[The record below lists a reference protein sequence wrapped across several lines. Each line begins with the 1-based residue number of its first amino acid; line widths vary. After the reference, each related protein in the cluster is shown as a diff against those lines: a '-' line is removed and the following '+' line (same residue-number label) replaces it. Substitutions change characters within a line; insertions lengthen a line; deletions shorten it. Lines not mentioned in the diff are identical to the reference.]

1 MRIIEQETI
10 DYIKAHINER
20 PRYKLAQRMGVSV
33 KFLYKIMHECD
44 CKFVQKRFVSQPDKK
59 RDEQIIKLYPNHS
72 VREIADIVGCHPS
85 TVDKAAKRLKL
96 AHSEET
102 IKKLKKNSLANLK
115 KGHNKAAIYKRVK
128 SWQRTMCMEK
138 FRVIS
143 CIPQRTNFK
152 FAELPTKAYH
162 AKYHL
167 ITKHGY
173 FAFEG
178 EPYILGYDRNTHR
191 MNEEF
196 YKNKYGFSFEEDEEC
211 QED

>member
-1 MRIIEQETI
+1 
-10 DYIKAHINER
+10 
-20 PRYKLAQRMGVSV
+20 
-33 KFLYKIMHECD
+33 
-44 CKFVQKRFVSQPDKK
+44 
-59 RDEQIIKLYPNHS
+59 
-72 VREIADIVGCHPS
+72 
-85 TVDKAAKRLKL
+85 
-96 AHSEET
+96 
-102 IKKLKKNSLANLK
+102 
-115 KGHNKAAIYKRVK
+115 
-128 SWQRTMCMEK
+128 MCMEK

-143 CIPQRTNFK
+143 CIPQRTNFR

-211 QED
+211 QEN

>member
-1 MRIIEQETI
+1 
-10 DYIKAHINER
+10 
-20 PRYKLAQRMGVSV
+20 MGVSV
-33 KFLYKIMHECD
+33 KFLYKILHD
-44 CKFVQKRFVSQPDKK
+44 CNCEIEHKRFVPQPDKK
-59 RDEQIIKLYPNHS
+59 RDEQITKLYPDHS
-72 VREIADIVGCHPS
+72 VREIAVIVGCHPS

-96 AHSEET
+96 THSEET
-102 IKKLKKNSLANLK
+102 IERLKKNSLANLK

-152 FAELPTKAYH
+152 FAELPSKAYH

>member
-44 CKFVQKRFVSQPDKK
+44 CKFVQKRIVPQPDKK

-85 TVDKAAKRLKL
+85 TVDKAEKRLKL

-102 IKKLKKNSLANLK
+102 TERLKKNRLANLK
-115 KGHNKAAIYKRVK
+115 KGHNKAAICKRVK
-128 SWQRTMCMEK
+128 SWQK
-138 FRVIS
+138 NNV
-143 CIPQRTNFK
+143 
-152 FAELPTKAYH
+152 Y
-162 AKYHL
+162 
-167 ITKHGY
+167 
-173 FAFEG
+173 G
-178 EPYILGYDRNTHR
+178 EIQSYILYSTTD
-191 MNEEF
+191 EF
-196 YKNKYGFSFEEDEEC
+196 
-211 QED
+211 

>member
-1 MRIIEQETI
+1 MNN
-10 DYIKAHINER
+10 H
-20 PRYKLAQRMGVSV
+20 
-33 KFLYKIMHECD
+33 YKIIHYKKTFDALIFRKKEIPLINVNKNSGFILRKDIYNEIIDSKLTGIDIDIFLLKKYSC
-44 CKFVQKRFVSQPDKK
+44 FVF
-59 RDEQIIKLYPNHS
+59 ENFY
-72 VREIADIVGCHPS
+72 
-85 TVDKAAKRLKL
+85 
-96 AHSEET
+96 SEET
-102 IKKLKKNSLANLK
+102 IERLKNNSLDNLK
-115 KGHNKAAIYKRVK
+115 KGHSKAAIYKRVK
-128 SWQRTMCMEK
+128 SWKRTMCMEK

-167 ITKHGY
+167 INKHGY

>member
-44 CKFVQKRFVSQPDKK
+44 CKFVQKRFVQQPDKK

-102 IKKLKKNSLANLK
+102 KERLKKNRLANLK
-115 KGHNKAAIYKRVK
+115 KGHNKAAICKRVK
-128 SWQRTMCMEK
+128 SWQKTMCMEK

-143 CIPQRTNFK
+143 CIPQQTNFK
-152 FAELPTKAYH
+152 FAEMPTKAYH

-178 EPYILGYDRNTHR
+178 ELYILGYDRNTHR
-191 MNEEF
+191 MNEEY

>member
-1 MRIIEQETI
+1 
-10 DYIKAHINER
+10 
-20 PRYKLAQRMGVSV
+20 
-33 KFLYKIMHECD
+33 MHECD
-44 CKFVQKRFVSQPDKK
+44 CKFVQKRFVPQPDKK

-96 AHSEET
+96 THSEET
-102 IKKLKKNSLANLK
+102 IERLKKNSLTNLK

>member
-44 CKFVQKRFVSQPDKK
+44 CKFEHKRFVPQPDRK

-72 VREIADIVGCHPS
+72 VKEIADVVGCHPS
-85 TVDKAAKRLKL
+85 TVGKVAKRLKL
-96 AHSEET
+96 THSEET
-102 IKKLKKNSLANLK
+102 TERLKKNSLANLK
-115 KGHNKAAIYKRVK
+115 KAYEKTTISKRVK
-128 SWQRTMCMEK
+128 SWRKTMHMEK

-143 CIPQRTNFK
+143 CIPQQTNFK
-152 FAELPTKAYH
+152 FAEMPAKAYH

-173 FAFEG
+173 FAFED

-191 MNEEF
+191 MNEEY